1 MADLDVSP
9 VVQNGGGGAA
19 QVGGVRAPDYRQ
31 VQAPMQVDTNLPNN
45 EGARR
50 AQALREAFS
59 DFGGLGASVY
69 KNVTSQA
76 GALAGAA
83 SGATGHPAYKEGL
96 ARLTAYGQAFN
107 NAATGAYAV
116 EAEAQ
121 ADDAAA
127 RLRVQANNDPAT
139 FAKTF
144 SAVRDGVLK
153 NAPPLAQPILTELY
167 NRKLAEGLAAIS
179 GDQAAEQKKLQ
190 GQTYEIGVDRQTSRV
205 AQLQGSANPIDQAK
219 AADEQV
225 KLNLLIQGGVKAGL
239 YSPAEAQAMHVNAMR
254 AITQQVFETQLDREL
269 ANPAGDPIGLIERFR
284 DMHMRNAANTNEPQV
299 LSEPEFQQLMAT
311 AKQKIIQERQMT
323 YFGKQQGDVEQELRY
338 ANGDRLYTAKLFDHT
353 LTSQQLS
360 QAVTN
365 GDLKPEV
372 ARSLGSYLANTGG
385 RPAKS
390 AAGALDSLYR
400 DPTFLDMSRDEIL
413 SHPGLSLADQNKAL
427 DEQRKQLAG
436 WEGTPN
442 VKNAKAYI
450 IDQVKPHGI
459 PWEMMDEDQKHAA
472 TNSWQEFLQQMQATD
487 PAKRDSSAATIA
499 QGVVKKFQQQ
509 QALEAA
515 GAAVSA
521 KQSFI
526 QRYGPGGPKAGGMS
540 PDDYKARLQQ
550 YDDQIKQYRAA
561 AGAQ

>member
-9 VVQNGGGGAA
+9 VVQNGGGGA
-19 QVGGVRAPDYRQ
+19 VSTGGVRAPDYRQ

-69 KNVTSQA
+69 KDVTSQA

-96 ARLTAYGQAFN
+96 ARLTAYGRAFN

-127 RLRVQANNDPAT
+127 RLRVQANNDPAV

-269 ANPAGDPIGLIERFR
+269 ADPAGDPIGLIEKFR
-284 DMHMRNAANTNEPQV
+284 DMHMRNASNTNEPQV

-400 DPTFLDMSRDEIL
+400 DPTFLDMTRDEIL

-427 DEQRKQLAG
+427 EEQRKQLAG
-436 WEGTPN
+436 WEGTAN

-499 QGVVKKFQQQ
+499 QNVVKKFQQQ
-509 QALEAA
+509 QAVEAA

-540 PDDYKARLQQ
+540 PDDYKTRLQQ

-561 AGAQ
+561 AGMH